1 MSGPRA
7 VAYNRGAMLDS
18 IILVTAAGL
27 VLAGL
32 LAQLRTFHAGT
43 EAGIELRYLLEHQL
57 GDMTEDVPQRHRGR
71 QHREKWQ
78 ASRDNQS
85 SYLSQR
91 HRYELHLI
99 HVGGDGVEIG
109 GGGKI
114 W

>member
-43 EAGIELRYLLEHQL
+43 EAGIEL
-57 GDMTEDVPQRHRGR
+57 
-71 QHREKWQ
+71 
-78 ASRDNQS
+78 
-85 SYLSQR
+85 
-91 HRYELHLI
+91 
-99 HVGGDGVEIG
+99 
-109 GGGKI
+109 
-114 W
+114 